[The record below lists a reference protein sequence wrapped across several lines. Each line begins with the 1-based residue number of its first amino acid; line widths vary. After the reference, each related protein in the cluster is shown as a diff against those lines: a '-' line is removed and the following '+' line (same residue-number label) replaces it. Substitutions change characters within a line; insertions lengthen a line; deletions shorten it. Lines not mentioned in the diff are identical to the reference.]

1 MKGLGFLGAGNMGEA
16 MIFGVLSAGLLAPS
30 RIFVVDPSPGR
41 GEELKSKHGVVPC
54 PSPAEMLEEC
64 DTVVLAVKPQ
74 VLPALLGSLPPG
86 ASKGRLFLSIAAGV
100 RLPAILSRL
109 GEGAAVAR
117 AMPNTPALVGMA
129 STGIFFSPA
138 VTAEE
143 RERALSVFDSFGTTA
158 EVQKEEQL
166 DAVTALSGSGP
177 AYAFLFAEALA
188 DGGVRAGLPRDAAMR
203 LAAGTLE
210 GAARMIRETGSHPAV
225 LKDMVM
231 SPAGTTAA
239 GVAALEE
246 GAFRGT
252 VLAAVK
258 AAFDR
263 CRELSRGEG

>member
-16 MIFGVLSAGLLAPS
+16 MIFGVLSAGLLPPS

-41 GEELKSKHGVVPC
+41 AEELREKHGVVPC
-54 PSPAEMLEEC
+54 ATAEEMLAAC

-74 VLPALLGSLPPG
+74 VLPSLLGSLPPG
-86 ASKGRLFLSIAAGV
+86 AAQGRLLLSVAAGV
-100 RLPAILSRL
+100 RLSAILSRV
-109 GEGAAVAR
+109 GEGASVAR
-117 AMPNTPALVGMA
+117 AMPNAPASVGAA

-143 RERALSVFDSFGTTA
+143 RGRALSVFESFGTVA
-158 EVQKEEQL
+158 ELQKEEQL

-177 AYAFLFAEALA
+177 AYAFLFVEALA
-188 DGGVRAGLPRDAAMR
+188 DGGVRAGLPRDTALR
-203 LAAGTLE
+203 LAAATLE
-210 GAARMIRETGSHPAV
+210 GAGRMVRETGLHPGA

-231 SPAGTTAA
+231 SPSGTTAA

-252 VLAAVK
+252 ILAAVQ